1 MKLKGKQRN
10 EKGKQR
16 NEKAILH
23 FLKRGG
29 FVMLWRSLAWGE
41 QEVIVLRSVFGFLWL
56 ILSWK
61 QGQKIGKLASP
72 DHPGLVATEV
82 VGQRPIITGGLVIVH
97 LYR

>member
-1 MKLKGKQRN
+1 MLAAFGRNSKVSRGMKKLFY
-10 EKGKQR
+10 
-16 NEKAILH
+16 I
-23 FLKRGG
+23 FLKKGG
-29 FVMLWRSLAWGE
+29 VSDMLWRSLAWGE